1 MPGSLKPRP
10 KRSIMKRIL
19 FPGLLALSLSACQ
32 PASQPVPTP
41 SAPSPSVQASVTAS
55 PSSDTLAST
64 PSPAPELVGDLQAD
78 LQTDKPVYNQGE
90 DVKVTVIAMGL
101 TESAWVWVV
110 PEEVEVKPT
119 ARPTDSSY
127 PSPTVGTK
135 SPLELK
141 AEKAGK
147 YQLYLF
153 PSSDL
158 SAPIASRGFQVQ

>member
-32 PASQPVPTP
+32 PPSQPVATP
-41 SAPSPSVQASVTAS
+41 DATPPSVQASVTPS
-55 PSSDTLAST
+55 PSSDTLISTAS
-64 PSPAPELVGDLQAD
+64 PSAELVGDLQAD
-78 LQTDKPVYNQGE
+78 LQTDKPVYKLGE

-135 SPLELK
+135 SPLEFR

-158 SAPIASRGFQVQ
+158 SAPITSRGFEVQ